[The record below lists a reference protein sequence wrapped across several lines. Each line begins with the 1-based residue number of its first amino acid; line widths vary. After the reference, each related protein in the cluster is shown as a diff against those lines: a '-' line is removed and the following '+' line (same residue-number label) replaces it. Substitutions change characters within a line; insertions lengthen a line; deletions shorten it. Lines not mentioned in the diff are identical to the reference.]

1 MSGNEAAA
9 VMISRLLTPANQSE
23 LLAWVHLACFAEN
36 SARKSL
42 GFGPEDPE
50 NGTFIGKSQEYSC
63 MNNTRRSEK

>member
-1 MSGNEAAA
+1 MNKPNLLG
-9 VMISRLLTPANQSE
+9 IYRLLTPANQSE

-42 GFGPEDPE
+42 GFGPEGPE
-50 NGTFIGKSQEYSC
+50 NGTFIGKAQEYSC